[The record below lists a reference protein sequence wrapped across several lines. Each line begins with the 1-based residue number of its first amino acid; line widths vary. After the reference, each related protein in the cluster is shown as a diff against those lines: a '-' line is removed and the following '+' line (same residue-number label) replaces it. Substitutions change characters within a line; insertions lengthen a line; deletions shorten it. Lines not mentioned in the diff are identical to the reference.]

1 MKSRALFAALTVSAL
16 CLSASGLSA
25 PAFAE
30 GDPEKGESVF
40 KKCRACHA
48 VGDGAKNKVGPHLN
62 DVIGRQAGT
71 GEGFKY
77 SSSMI
82 EAGEN
87 GLVWTEDNIEAYLR
101 DPRGFIPKNRMAFA
115 GLKKDDEVDNVIA
128 YIKQFSD
135 GGDTSN

>member
-1 MKSRALFAALTVSAL
+1 MKPRALFAALTVSAL
-16 CLSASGLSA
+16 CLSA
-25 PAFAE
+25 PALAE

-48 VGDGAKNKVGPHLN
+48 VGEGAKNKVGPHLN
-62 DVIGRQAGT
+62 DMMGRQAGT

-77 SSSMI
+77 SASMI

-87 GLVWTEDNIEAYLR
+87 GLVWTEDKIAAYLR

-128 YIKQFSD
+128 YLKQFTEGS
-135 GGDTSN
+135 GSTN